1 MPRFLRIRSRLGALF
16 EPQRVL
22 FSIPLK
28 ASYAR
33 KAGGSAICKKREE
46 NSLAALPIVYLFF
59 IIYSKSTVGQF
70 TNLKFIQHYFFSSQ
84 CFLHIDDS
92 LILTSLPMKF
102 SIKFFLYKRSIYDH
116 IAIFH
121 NIQCLDLIPAESCIQ
136 PDCFLWK
143 CLFDLFR

>member
-33 KAGGSAICKKREE
+33 KAGGSAICKKHEE

-59 IIYSKSTVGQF
+59 IIYSKSTVGQ
-70 TNLKFIQHYFFSSQ
+70 
-84 CFLHIDDS
+84 
-92 LILTSLPMKF
+92 LTKLN
-102 SIKFFLYKRSIYDH
+102 FFLCINRYIPIHPISNRTDNNKQHH
-116 IAIFH
+116 ISSSKHF
-121 NIQCLDLIPAESCIQ
+121 
-136 PDCFLWK
+136 
-143 CLFDLFR
+143 

>member
-59 IIYSKSTVGQF
+59 IIYSKSTVGQLQIK
-70 TNLKFIQHYFFSSQ
+70 NLST
-84 CFLHIDDS
+84 D
-92 LILTSLPMKF
+92 
-102 SIKFFLYKRSIYDH
+102 LYKFLNSIYRNTSVP
-116 IAIFH
+116 ISIF
-121 NIQCLDLIPAESCIQ
+121 IGYLE
-136 PDCFLWK
+136 
-143 CLFDLFR
+143 